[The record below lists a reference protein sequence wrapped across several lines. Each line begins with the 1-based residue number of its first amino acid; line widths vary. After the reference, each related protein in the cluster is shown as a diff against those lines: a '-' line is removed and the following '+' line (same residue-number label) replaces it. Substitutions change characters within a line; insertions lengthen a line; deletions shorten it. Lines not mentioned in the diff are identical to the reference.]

1 MSFPFI
7 PSQLL
12 ICIVGR
18 NHGEPLMAVAKAAGA
33 RGGTIAYGRT
43 LSENRLICALS
54 LGDIHQEVMLT
65 LMGEESDAVVSAI
78 CAAAAKEP
86 KKYQGIAILMDVA
99 GMMARTPSPDTEC
112 TAEMTRTESTETG
125 RKQMKSDHQLITIIV
140 NHGFADDVM
149 AIVRKAGATGG
160 TIMNARGT
168 GTAEDV
174 KFFGISLVPE
184 KEMLFV
190 VAENERVAAILQ
202 AVEQIPNLCQP
213 GGGIAYT
220 MDVEKLIRLG
230 GCKG

>member
-7 PSQLL
+7 PSRLL

-18 NHGEPLMAVAKAAGA
+18 DHGEPLMAVAKAAGA

-43 LSENRLICALS
+43 LSDNRLICALS

-65 LMGEESDAVVSAI
+65 LMGDETDAVVSAI
-78 CAAAAKEP
+78 CAAAAREP
-86 KKYQGIAILMDVA
+86 KKYQGTAILMNVA
-99 GMMARTPSPDTEC
+99 GMLVRSHSPDTGC
-112 TAEMTRTESTETG
+112 SAEMTGNTDTDTG
-125 RKQMKSDHQLITIIV
+125 SKSMKSDHQLITIIV

-149 AIVRKAGATGG
+149 AAARKAGATGG

-184 KEMLFV
+184 KEMLMI
-190 VAENERVAAILQ
+190 VAENERVGAILQ
-202 AVEQIPNLCQP
+202 AVEKIPNLCQP
-213 GGGIAYT
+213 GGGIAYA
-220 MDVEKLIRLG
+220 MNVEKFIRLG
-230 GCKG
+230 AP